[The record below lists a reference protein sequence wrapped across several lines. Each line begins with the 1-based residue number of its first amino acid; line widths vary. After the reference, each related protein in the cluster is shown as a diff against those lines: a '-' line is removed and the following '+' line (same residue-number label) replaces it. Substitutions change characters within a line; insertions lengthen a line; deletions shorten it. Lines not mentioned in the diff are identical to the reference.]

1 MRNITCKQTFYLYMY
16 YLWRDFEKKIISTWY
31 LQRENTVEI
40 STIDSAAKWIMKCI
54 FGKMT
59 IKFILFHLVNKFHVA
74 YTVLIRPVFNL
85 QTKGITYDI
94 VPEEMCWYEVVLYTL
109 MKPAVFITC
118 HAYNVS
124 NANFWNV
131 FDLVMYVKTVSLS
144 VKQQQLDTVK
154 FLWYLDCL

>member
-1 MRNITCKQTFYLYMY
+1 MAKDN
-16 YLWRDFEKKIISTWY
+16 
-31 LQRENTVEI
+31 
-40 STIDSAAKWIMKCI
+40 SAL
-54 FGKMT
+54 T

-74 YTVLIRPVFNL
+74 YTILIRPVFNL

-154 FLWYLDCL
+154 FLWYLDCFSIYMYLLMRYPLDLILISNINDKQYTAWSNSF